1 MKHPVNAPHPW
12 RSCCRR
18 IFRMAVLCSSGFVST
33 VTLQAD
39 PSALQRP
46 KVRDMVRTQGWDS
59 IENWQQVREQAEN
72 LMSWGMYE
80 DAAKAYQSA
89 DVMLQRQKGAQ
100 HPMSLRNRVDLA
112 NALMRQGKPEGEKEL
127 REVFELQKKRLPAD
141 HPDVLLTRHLM
152 ANLLIARWELEAA
165 EKELLDIVKSRA
177 LKLGPGDSETL
188 ASRTNLA
195 YVFTC
200 QLRYPQ
206 AEEQLRLVLAA
217 QTQNL
222 GLKDLETCA
231 TRERLGDCYQSQ
243 SKFDEAL
250 AEYRAVH
257 LVLNKEYGPRHPLT
271 FRAQQNLA
279 GVLFDQGKHEL
290 AEKDFSEMAET
301 LTKLMGPED
310 PHTLAARG
318 GMAACLRARGKL
330 AEAEKQLREVLE
342 ICSRT
347 QAKESAEMQE
357 WRNEL
362 ATVLLET
369 RKIDEA
375 ERLFNITLDQ
385 RRKLLGSSH
394 PLTLN
399 SWRSLAQC
407 MAMRGNSISAESEVR
422 QLVGI
427 RAAVQGPYHSAT
439 LNDTYF
445 LADLMRANG
454 RPEEALPIFREM
466 QALYKKYLGP
476 LHPAT
481 LEANYCVAIT
491 LDGLGRVDE
500 SMAMQKQLLKD
511 RERIAGRLHQET
523 LRIRLVVAN
532 NLMEAGRFQE
542 SEAQYVQALVDTEQS
557 LGSTHPLTVAGLW
570 GYARMLAVCR
580 RAAEA
585 ERVARQ
591 GIRSTASFGETNVE
605 MLRFK
610 ELLGLVLVQQGR
622 GSDAEAVA
630 SELEHLFLRQ
640 EGRLEAEILCMAGM
654 VAWVKLSTG
663 REEQARSLLQKTLTQ
678 LKDLGYEKTQ
688 GIMLK
693 MKCLEALML
702 NQRGEK
708 QKAESLIHELGPH
721 LQKQYRD
728 GEPIR
733 ALALGLQSKMAQSY
747 PVMLHAIE
755 FSRLRPQDRLTEY
768 EKVNGEGFPPGAT
781 AEQKKVVYEAF
792 TEAQN
797 LADRSAHAEA
807 LEKFAVYLRLCSEV
821 AGEHSLLAFGAH
833 LSMARE
839 ASLANRPVAMKEH
852 ARAAAELLKR
862 HPEEYGVRRV
872 VEFILRTRATQEER
886 GNLKAASFFGKSLV
900 SEFSLVLGTTHFVT
914 LSSGFVLVEIMDS
927 MGDPQVDTYLPALV
941 KSFEDSRGK
950 ESPATVSARLRLM
963 QHYMEKKNFHGAHTL
978 AHQLDLPVRLLYG
991 ESSEKS
997 LYVREVQAFALE
1009 GQGLLSLAIS
1019 DSAQVL
1025 ADCERISGEDALATV
1040 LIRHR
1045 LAQMHQRAN
1054 QFQESLRLQQINLKI
1069 LQYPSTEK
1077 SGIMAE
1083 VKLSMAISYMA
1094 MQRPKDAEELA
1105 RQAAA
1110 IARGAFGAN
1119 SEFERRAEKLRMAAW
1134 SAAKAP

>member
-1 MKHPVNAPHPW
+1 MKQPLNTRNTLRSRRRPLW
-12 RSCCRR
+12 R
-18 IFRMAVLCSSGFVST
+18 AVLCASGLISMA
-33 VTLQAD
+33 TLQGN

-46 KVRDMVRTQGWDS
+46 KVKDLVRTQGWDS
-59 IENWQQVREQAEN
+59 IENWQRIREQADN
-72 LMSWGMYE
+72 LMTWGMYE
-80 DAAKAYQSA
+80 DAAKSYQSA
-89 DVMLQRQKGAQ
+89 DVILQRQKGAQ
-100 HPMSLRNRVDLA
+100 HPTTLRNRADLA
-112 NALMRQGKPEGEKEL
+112 NALMRQGKPEGETQL

-152 ANLLIARWELEAA
+152 ANLLIARGELEAA
-165 EKELLDIVKSRA
+165 EKELRDIVKSRA
-177 LKLGPGDSETL
+177 LKLGPGNEATL

-195 YVFTC
+195 YVYKSQFRH
-200 QLRYPQ
+200 LE

-217 QTQNL
+217 QIQNL

-231 TRERLGDCYQSQ
+231 TRERLGDCFQSQ

-257 LVLNKEYGPRHPLT
+257 LVVHKEYGPRHPLT

-290 AEKDFSEMAET
+290 AEKDYRALAET

-310 PHTLAARG
+310 PYTLAARG
-318 GMAACLRARGKL
+318 GMAACMSARGKL
-330 AEAEKQLREVLE
+330 GEAEKELRDVLD

-347 QAKESAEMQE
+347 QAKESAELQE

-362 ATVLLET
+362 AKVLLET

-407 MAMRGNSISAESEVR
+407 MAMRGNSISAETEVR
-422 QLVGI
+422 QLLQV
-427 RAAVQGPYHSAT
+427 RTAVQGPDHPAT

-445 LADLMRANG
+445 LADMMRANG
-454 RPEEALPIFREM
+454 RPEQALPIFRDIL
-466 QALYKKYLGP
+466 ALFQKHLGP
-476 LHPAT
+476 LHPLT
-481 LEANYCVAIT
+481 LDAKYYVAIT

-523 LRIRLVVAN
+523 LRIRLVVAS
-532 NLMEAGRFQE
+532 NLMEAGRFEE

-557 LGSTHPLTVAGLW
+557 LGSTHQLTVAGLW

-585 ERVARQ
+585 EKVARQ

-622 GSDAEAVA
+622 GKDAEGVA
-630 SELEHLFLRQ
+630 SELEYLFLRQ
-640 EGRLEAEILCMAGM
+640 EGRLEPEILCMAGM

-663 REEQARSLLQKTLTQ
+663 REGEARSVLQKTLAQ
-678 LKDLGYEKTQ
+678 LKNMGFDKTQ
-688 GIMLK
+688 GVMLR
-693 MKCLEALML
+693 MKCLEAMML

-708 QKAESLIHELGPH
+708 EQARALIDELGPQ
-721 LQKQYRD
+721 LQKEYRD
-728 GEPIR
+728 GEPIL
-733 ALALGLQSKMAQSY
+733 ALARGLEPKMTQSF

-755 FSRLRPQDRLTEY
+755 FSRARPKDRLTEY

-781 AEQKKVVYEAF
+781 EEQKKVVYDAF
-792 TEAQN
+792 TAAQN
-797 LADRSAHAEA
+797 LADRKTHAEA
-807 LEKFAVYLRLCSEV
+807 LEKFAVYLRLCTEV
-821 AGEHSLLAFGAH
+821 AGEHSFLAMGAH
-833 LSMARE
+833 LCMARE
-839 ASLANRPVAMKEH
+839 ATLSNRPEVTKEH
-852 ARAAAELLKR
+852 ARAAAEILKR
-862 HPEEYGVRRV
+862 FPEDDGVRKV
-872 VEFILRTRATQEER
+872 VEFLLRTRATQQER
-886 GNLKAASFFGKSLV
+886 GNLRGASIFGKAIV
-900 SEFSLVLGTTHFVT
+900 SEFSLILGSTHYIT
-914 LSSGFVLVEIMDS
+914 LSSGSVLVDIMES
-927 MGDPQVDTYLPALV
+927 MGDPLVDTYLPALV
-941 KSFEDSRGK
+941 KSFEESLGK
-950 ESPATVSARLRLM
+950 ESPPTVNVRLKLM
-963 QHYMEKKNFHGAHTL
+963 QRYMEKKNFHGAHTL

-997 LYVREVQAFALE
+997 LYVRESQAFALE
-1009 GQGLLSLAIS
+1009 GQGLLGLAIS
-1019 DSAQVL
+1019 ESSSVL
-1025 ADCERISGEDALATV
+1025 ADCERISGEEALATV
-1040 LIRHR
+1040 LIRNR

-1054 QFQESLRLQQINLKI
+1054 QFQEALRLQQINLKI

-1077 SGIMAE
+1077 GGLMAE
-1083 VKLSMAISYMA
+1083 VRLSIAMAYLA
-1094 MQRPKDAEELA
+1094 LQRPKEADEFAS
-1105 RQAAA
+1105 QAAT

-1119 SEFERRAEKLRMAAW
+1119 SECEKRAEKVMEMAK
-1134 SAAKAP
+1134 SVAKGS